1 MLGEFCYDPVDD
13 ESFGKR
19 NRKILS
25 YNGGYK
31 YLGEVKK
38 VDFLQKNLQD
48 MEKGF
53 KFTMTVVASKVF
65 LRKIKWQAKDG
76 KSTPME
82 ESILVIITMA
92 TKKELV
98 FWFGLTVSGMKANG
112 ERIKLKVLEPWSIKM
127 V

>member
-38 VDFLQKNLQD
+38 EGFFTEELTRHG
-48 MEKGF
+48 KG
-53 KFTMTVVASKVF
+53 
-65 LRKIKWQAKDG
+65 I
-76 KSTPME
+76 
-82 ESILVIITMA
+82 
-92 TKKELV
+92 
-98 FWFGLTVSGMKANG
+98 
-112 ERIKLKVLEPWSIKM
+112 
-127 V
+127 